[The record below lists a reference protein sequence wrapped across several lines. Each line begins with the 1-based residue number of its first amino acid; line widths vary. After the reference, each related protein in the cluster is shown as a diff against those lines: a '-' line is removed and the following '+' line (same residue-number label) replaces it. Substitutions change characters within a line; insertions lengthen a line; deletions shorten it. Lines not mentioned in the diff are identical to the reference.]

1 MNLLSIV
8 CKCVNKMTC
17 ACISFWRTPS
27 RNCGIQATQRD
38 LAEWKRI
45 EGIDQY
51 NKKRH

>member
-17 ACISFWRTPS
+17 ACTSFWTAPS
-27 RNCGIQATQRD
+27 RNREMQITQRD